1 MIIKITTKNI
11 DNRLDK
17 FLVAKLPDF
26 SRSQIQKMIKGG
38 EILVNGKIVA
48 PHYFLK
54 VGDKI
59 ELRSTADSP
68 QPTAKKKKEI
78 NNKLSNNQ
86 PLIFNL
92 KSSIVSETD
101 DFLII
106 DKPAGLAVHPAPGLK
121 EEKTLIDYILEK
133 YPKIAKVGEDPG
145 RPGIVHRLD
154 KDVSGLIV
162 IAKNQN
168 SFDSLKQQFQM
179 RKVKKEYE
187 ALVHGEV
194 EKDEDTIDFPIGRGL
209 KGRMA
214 ARAITAKE
222 EGKRALTEFR
232 VVKRYTN
239 FTLLKVQIKTGRTH
253 QIRVHLLAYGYPIVG
268 DKIYFIKKIK
278 PASLN
283 RPFLHSSA
291 LGFYDLNNQWV
302 EFKSD
307 LPVELNDYLK
317 NL

>member
-1 MIIKITTKNI
+1 MTIKITTKNI
-11 DNRLDK
+11 NNRLDK
-17 FLVAKLPDF
+17 FLTAELPDF

-59 ELRSTADSP
+59 EVKRAKDKKQTATP
-68 QPTAKKKKEI
+68 KNTKKLPETI
-78 NNKLSNNQ
+78 DHQ
-86 PLIFNL
+86 PLIFDF
-92 KSSIVSETD
+92 KSSIVSEND

-106 DKPAGLAVHPAPGLK
+106 EKPAGLAVHPAPGLK
-121 EEKTLIDYILEK
+121 ESTLIDYVLEK

-154 KDVSGLIV
+154 KEVSGLIV
-162 IAKNQN
+162 IAKNQDA
-168 SFDSLKQQFQM
+168 FDHLKEQFQK
-179 RKVKKEYE
+179 RKVKKEYQ
-187 ALVHGEV
+187 ALVYGEID
-194 EKDEDTIDFPIGRGL
+194 KDEDTIDFPIGRGL

-214 ARAITAKE
+214 ARAKSAE
-222 EGKRALTEFR
+222 EKGKRAATEFQ

-268 DKIYFIKKIK
+268 DRIYYIKKIK
-278 PASLN
+278 PASLS
-283 RPFLHSSA
+283 RPFLHSSV
-291 LGFYDLNNQWV
+291 LGFYDLHNQWV
-302 EFKSD
+302 EFKSE
-307 LPVELNDYLK
+307 LPEELENYLK
-317 NL
+317 KL